1 MNGRTGQSTVEYAVL
16 IVVVIAALLAMS
28 IFMKRGVMGKA
39 RESTDQIGDQFA
51 PLTTTNDYTRTF
63 DSERHERTQTDG
75 IAFSTITKAEIQDR
89 KGHEDLTEGLKDE
102 KLFKK

>member
-39 RESTDQIGDQFA
+39 RESTNQIGEQFA
-51 PLTTTNDYTRTF
+51 PFDTKNAYTRTF
-63 DSERHERTQTDG
+63 K
-75 IAFSTITKAEIQDR
+75 STRNETTKANGEGGSKIAVAEVQH
-89 KGHEDLTEGLKDE
+89 KTGTENVTKSLDSDS
-102 KLFKK
+102 LF